1 MSNADT
7 LATLFIETKS
17 GTNQLPVTAGQTISL
32 KASVGEHYWLES
44 LPEGAEQI
52 RIGDDLVVIFADGS
66 RIVLEDFYDICADEE
81 DCSFL
86 IKDDEDAIGIEKW
99 VKLAG
104 AVGLYE
110 WLLDHGSSG
119 NTVVGPGALDLA
131 TASDSGDNTSDNL
144 TNDDTPTI
152 RGTGGISGDTVTLY
166 DSDGTTVL
174 GRATVAPDGSW
185 SIDSTTL
192 THGDHDLKATYTDPA
207 GNESD
212 PSSALTVTI
221 DTMAPAAPGTLDLAT
236 ASDSGDNTSDD
247 LTNDDT
253 PTITGTGG
261 TPGDTV
267 TLYDSDGTTVLGRAT
282 VAPDGSWSIDST
294 TLTHGD
300 HDLTATYTDP
310 AGNESDP
317 SDALTVT
324 IDTMAPAAP
333 GTLDL
338 ATASDSGDNTSDD
351 LTNDDTPTITGTGG
365 TPGDTVTLYDSDG
378 TTVLGTA
385 TVAPDGS
392 WSIDSTTLTHGDHDL
407 TATYTDPAGNESDPS
422 DALTVTIDTM
432 APAAP
437 GTPDLATASDSGD
450 NTSDD
455 LTNDDTPTITGTGG
469 TPGDTVTLYD
479 SDGTTVLGRAT
490 VAPDGSWS
498 IDSTT
503 LTHGDHD
510 LTATYTDPAGN
521 ESDPSSALT
530 VTIDTMAPA
539 APGALDLA
547 TASDSGDNTSDDLTN
562 DDTPTITGTG
572 GTPGDTVTLYDSDG
586 TTVLGR
592 TTVAPDGSWSIDSTT
607 LTHGDHDLTATYTDP
622 AGNESD
628 PSSALTVTI
637 DTMAPAAP
645 GTPDLAAT
653 SDSGISD
660 TDDITSD
667 NTPTITGTGGTPGD
681 TVTLYDTD
689 GTTVLG
695 TVTVAPDGSWSID
708 STTLTDGDHDLTA
721 TYTDPAG
728 NESDPSGVLTV
739 TVVNPL
745 SADRST
751 FNTTSLGLR
760 TMGAS
765 DWESFT
771 FNGEQYLVA
780 ANYSEGSSSSI
791 NSVVY
796 KWNGSSFESVFVQP
810 TKGARDWESFTIGG
824 EQFLAVANSY
834 DSSVGGYSLNSTIYR
849 WDGTA
854 GDFVLLQTI
863 ATSGAMDWESFTING
878 EQYLAVANN
887 YDGTSY
893 NQNSEIYRWDS
904 TAGNFVLL
912 QSIATQGARDWE
924 SFTVNGVQYLAVAN
938 NTDGSSGNIN
948 SVIYRWDSTA
958 GDFVLLQTIATSGA
972 MDWESFTINGEQYLA
987 VANNYDGTSYNQN
1000 SEIYRWDSTAGNFVL
1015 LQSIATQGARDWGSF
1030 TVNGV
1035 QYLAVAN
1042 NTDGSSGNI
1051 NSVIYRWD
1059 GSSFVELQSI
1069 STSSAFDW
1077 ESFTLGG
1084 EQYLAVANGWQLSPA
1099 SAVPDGSADGA
1110 GGTFTV
1116 LGGAYGVA
1124 VTTIGSRT
1132 YALVGSAFD
1141 DGVQI
1146 IDVTDPFNP
1155 VATAAVTDE
1164 VGGFTEL
1171 DSAREIVITTI
1182 GSNTYA
1188 VATARFDDGVQI
1200 IDITDPSNPVA
1211 TAAVTDGVGGFTE
1224 LDGAN
1229 GIAITTI
1236 GSNIYALVASY
1247 NDAGFQIIDITD
1259 PANPV
1264 ATAAVTDNAG
1274 GFTRLAGAY
1283 EVATTTSGGNTYA
1296 LVASFY
1302 DDGVQIIDITDP
1314 SNPVASG
1321 ALTDGVDGFTEL
1333 DGANGIAITT
1343 IGTQTYALVA
1353 AQVDDGIQIIDIT
1366 DPLNPVATAAVT
1378 DGVGG
1383 FTELDGAN
1391 GITITTLGAKTYAIV
1406 GSILDDGVQ
1415 IIDITDPANPVATT
1429 ALSDGVGGYTELD
1442 GASKVTTAT
1451 IGTHTYAFVGS
1462 LFDNGVQ
1469 IIDLGSSAGSN
1480 GLGVDSDIY
1489 RFNTETG
1496 LFELAT
1502 ETVLNLGS
1510 DEDNAVTVTA
1520 LELLAND
1527 GGGATA
1533 ITAVSATA
1541 IDSSGA
1547 VYADVVWDQTA
1558 NTITVTP
1565 NALADNLAEGDIKD
1579 IEFTYTNDVGGVAT
1593 VTVRLGGLDNDP
1605 TNGGGT
1611 AVVGDGHRYDLDT
1624 TTAQT
1629 LTLNAD
1635 MIIGGDSTSQDPANE
1650 GDGEI
1655 NGLGGYNEFT
1665 TATGWADGSYTLG
1678 ATPNKMQVV
1687 VDGDGS
1693 DSLTLEDVVWSNDG
1707 TVDFG
1712 GNTYDVYN
1720 HNTLDIQVLVDAD
1733 INTAV
1738 I

>member
-192 THGDHDLKATYTDPA
+192 THGDHDLKA
-207 GNESD
+207 
-212 PSSALTVTI
+212 I
-221 DTMAPAAPGTLDLAT
+221 
-236 ASDSGDNTSDD
+236 
-247 LTNDDT
+247 
-253 PTITGTGG
+253 
-261 TPGDTV
+261 
-267 TLYDSDGTTVLGRAT
+267 
-282 VAPDGSWSIDST
+282 
-294 TLTHGD
+294 
-300 HDLTATYTDP
+300 YTDP

-317 SDALTVT
+317 SDA
-324 IDTMAPAAP
+324 M
-333 GTLDL
+333 
-338 ATASDSGDNTSDD
+338 
-351 LTNDDTPTITGTGG
+351 
-365 TPGDTVTLYDSDG
+365 
-378 TTVLGTA
+378 
-385 TVAPDGS
+385 
-392 WSIDSTTLTHGDHDL
+392 
-407 TATYTDPAGNESDPS
+407 
-422 DALTVTIDTM
+422 TVTIDTM

-479 SDGTTVLGRAT
+479 SDGTTVLGRA
-490 VAPDGSWS
+490 
-498 IDSTT
+498 
-503 LTHGDHD
+503 
-510 LTATYTDPAGN
+510 
-521 ESDPSSALT
+521 
-530 VTIDTMAPA
+530 
-539 APGALDLA
+539 
-547 TASDSGDNTSDDLTN
+547 
-562 DDTPTITGTG
+562 
-572 GTPGDTVTLYDSDG
+572 
-586 TTVLGR
+586 
-592 TTVAPDGSWSIDSTT
+592 TVAPDGSWSIDSTT

-924 SFTVNGVQYLAVAN
+924 
-938 NTDGSSGNIN
+938 
-948 SVIYRWDSTA
+948 
-958 GDFVLLQTIATSGA
+958 
-972 MDWESFTINGEQYLA
+972 
-987 VANNYDGTSYNQN
+987 
-1000 SEIYRWDSTAGNFVL
+1000 
-1015 LQSIATQGARDWGSF
+1015 SF

>member
-221 DTMAPAAPGTLDLAT
+221 DTMAPAAPGT
-236 ASDSGDNTSDD
+236 
-247 LTNDDT
+247 
-253 PTITGTGG
+253 P
-261 TPGDTV
+261 
-267 TLYDSDGTTVLGRAT
+267 
-282 VAPDGSWSIDST
+282 
-294 TLTHGD
+294 
-300 HDLTATYTDP
+300 
-310 AGNESDP
+310 
-317 SDALTVT
+317 
-324 IDTMAPAAP
+324 
-333 GTLDL
+333 
-338 ATASDSGDNTSDD
+338 
-351 LTNDDTPTITGTGG
+351 
-365 TPGDTVTLYDSDG
+365 
-378 TTVLGTA
+378 
-385 TVAPDGS
+385 
-392 WSIDSTTLTHGDHDL
+392 
-407 TATYTDPAGNESDPS
+407 
-422 DALTVTIDTM
+422 
-432 APAAP
+432 
-437 GTPDLATASDSGD
+437 
-450 NTSDD
+450 
-455 LTNDDTPTITGTGG
+455 
-469 TPGDTVTLYD
+469 
-479 SDGTTVLGRAT
+479 
-490 VAPDGSWS
+490 
-498 IDSTT
+498 
-503 LTHGDHD
+503 
-510 LTATYTDPAGN
+510 
-521 ESDPSSALT
+521 
-530 VTIDTMAPA
+530 
-539 APGALDLA
+539 DLA

-849 WDGTA
+849 WDG
-854 GDFVLLQTI
+854 
-863 ATSGAMDWESFTING
+863 
-878 EQYLAVANN
+878 
-887 YDGTSY
+887 
-893 NQNSEIYRWDS
+893 
-904 TAGNFVLL
+904 
-912 QSIATQGARDWE
+912 
-924 SFTVNGVQYLAVAN
+924 
-938 NTDGSSGNIN
+938 
-948 SVIYRWDSTA
+948 TA

>member
-152 RGTGGISGDTVTLY
+152 RGTGGISGDTVTLYDSDGTTVLGRATVAPDGSWSIDSTTLTHGDHDLKAIYTDPAGNESDPSDAMTVTIDTMAPAAPGTLDLATASDSGDNTSDDLTNDDTPTITGTGGTPGDTVTLY

-351 LTNDDTPTITGTGG
+351 LTNDDTPTIR
-365 TPGDTVTLYDSDG
+365 
-378 TTVLGTA
+378 
-385 TVAPDGS
+385 
-392 WSIDSTTLTHGDHDL
+392 
-407 TATYTDPAGNESDPS
+407 
-422 DALTVTIDTM
+422 
-432 APAAP
+432 
-437 GTPDLATASDSGD
+437 
-450 NTSDD
+450 
-455 LTNDDTPTITGTGG
+455 GTGG

-503 LTHGDHD
+503 LTH
-510 LTATYTDPAGN
+510 
-521 ESDPSSALT
+521 
-530 VTIDTMAPA
+530 
-539 APGALDLA
+539 
-547 TASDSGDNTSDDLTN
+547 
-562 DDTPTITGTG
+562 
-572 GTPGDTVTLYDSDG
+572 
-586 TTVLGR
+586 
-592 TTVAPDGSWSIDSTT
+592 
-607 LTHGDHDLTATYTDP
+607 
-622 AGNESD
+622 
-628 PSSALTVTI
+628 
-637 DTMAPAAP
+637 
-645 GTPDLAAT
+645 
-653 SDSGISD
+653 
-660 TDDITSD
+660 
-667 NTPTITGTGGTPGD
+667 
-681 TVTLYDTD
+681 
-689 GTTVLG
+689 
-695 TVTVAPDGSWSID
+695 
-708 STTLTDGDHDLTA
+708 GDHDLTA

-924 SFTVNGVQYLAVAN
+924 
-938 NTDGSSGNIN
+938 
-948 SVIYRWDSTA
+948 
-958 GDFVLLQTIATSGA
+958 
-972 MDWESFTINGEQYLA
+972 
-987 VANNYDGTSYNQN
+987 
-1000 SEIYRWDSTAGNFVL
+1000 
-1015 LQSIATQGARDWGSF
+1015 SF